1 MGEIRDVEK
10 TRRGLKKEGTPILR
24 GYQVFYNYIRTHEA
38 LGNKTPSEVTGVKIE
53 GNNKW
58 IRLIQNAN
66 SYK

>member
-38 LGNKTPSEVTGVKIE
+38 LDNKTPSEVTGVKIE
-53 GNNKW
+53 GKNK
-58 IRLIQNAN
+58 
-66 SYK
+66 